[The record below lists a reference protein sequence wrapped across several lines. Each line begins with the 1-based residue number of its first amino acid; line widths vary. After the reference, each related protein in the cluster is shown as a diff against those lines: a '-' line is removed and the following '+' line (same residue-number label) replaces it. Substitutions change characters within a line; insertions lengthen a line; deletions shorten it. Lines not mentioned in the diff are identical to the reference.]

1 MPILMPNTQQASLI
15 DYRRQ
20 QFNRQQIILANQHG
34 IPYDVNAMRAAM
46 AANEPWIQVGNAAPL
61 PKDVWGEWDKE
72 SVQIQRDVL
81 AVFNDLAG
89 SVSEAVNIGK
99 LVHYFR
105 QVSDSGVTN
114 ISLDGRS
121 RAKLDQQVYSYVGTP
136 VPIIDSTFGYGWRQM
151 MAAQTAGES
160 LETDGRENSNRKVAE
175 KLEDLVLNGDDSI
188 VVDGGPLYGLRNH
201 PKRGSRNTTNDL
213 STCTGAQWAADVIAT
228 LLLLNADYFYDDAT
242 LYVSKPD
249 WLYAQ
254 RTLFSTT
261 SGSTQTI
268 AQHIETLAGVG
279 SVVASSTVP
288 ADNIIAVVK
297 RKSVVKLLNAM
308 PMSTTALFRANPHDD
323 YTFQTMA
330 ACALQ
335 VKYDGSTSERC
346 GVATSIPA

>member
-1 MPILMPNTQQASLI
+1 MPILMPNQQQAELI
-15 DYRRQ
+15 DCRRKL
-20 QFNRQQIILANQHG
+20 FNQQQIIMANQYG
-34 IPYDVNAMRAAM
+34 LPYEVSAMRAAF
-46 AANEPWIQVGNAAPL
+46 AANDPRMQIGNASPIPRDA
-61 PKDVWGEWDKE
+61 WGEWDKE

-81 AVFNDLAG
+81 AVYNDLA
-89 SVSEAVNIGK
+89 SVSESVNIGK
-99 LVHYFR
+99 LAHYFR

-121 RAKLDQQVYSYVGTP
+121 RAKLDQQVYTYVGTP
-136 VPIIDSTFGYGWRQM
+136 VPIVDSTFDYGWRQM
-151 MAAQTAGES
+151 LSANTVGES
-160 LETDGRENSNRKVAE
+160 LETDGRENSMRKVAE
-175 KLEDLVLNGDDSI
+175 KCEDLVLNGDDTI
-188 VVDGGPLYGLRNH
+188 VVGGSQLYGLRNH

-242 LYVSKPD
+242 LYVNKAD

-254 RTLFSTT
+254 RTLFNTT
-261 SGSTQTI
+261 SGNTQYI
-268 AQHIETLAGVG
+268 AQHIEALAGVG
-279 SVVASSTVP
+279 SVVPSSTVP

-308 PMSTTALFRANPHDD
+308 PISTTALFRANPTDN

-335 VKYDGSTSERC
+335 IKYDGSDSQRC